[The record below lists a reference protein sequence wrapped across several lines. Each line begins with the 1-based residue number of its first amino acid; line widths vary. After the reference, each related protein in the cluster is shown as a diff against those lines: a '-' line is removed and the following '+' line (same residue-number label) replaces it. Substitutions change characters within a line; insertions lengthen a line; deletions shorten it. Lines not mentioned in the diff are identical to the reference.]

1 MAPNSTRKRI
11 RFNRK
16 STGCKRATNYCY
28 CIAVGKVSVH
38 GHRGARACRPENTL
52 AAFEYAID
60 AGADAIEMDIVVTV
74 DGVPMVAHDPLPSL
88 PFAEVRR
95 RLPHVP
101 TLEEVLALASRGAFL
116 FNIEL
121 KPFADPECMAELA
134 APATALAGRVMFQSF
149 DFAILHALARRFPEV
164 PRGALF
170 ERTSEDFVSIAHR
183 AQAAIAV
190 PEFHLV
196 TAAKVRAAH
205 DAGLTVLTW
214 TPNRPPQW
222 EALIA
227 AGVDGLITD
236 DPAALLRYLG
246 RA

>member
-1 MAPNSTRKRI
+1 LPSRELHD
-11 RFNRK
+11 
-16 STGCKRATNYCY
+16 YCY
-28 CIAVGKVSVH
+28 CIAVGKVAVH
-38 GHRGARACRPENTL
+38 GHRGARARRPENTI
-52 AAFEYAID
+52 AAFQYAID
-60 AGADAIEMDIVVTV
+60 AGADAIEMDIVVTA
-74 DGVPMVAHDPLPSL
+74 DGVAMVAHDPLPSL

-95 RLPHVP
+95 RWPHVP
-101 TLEEVLALASRGAFL
+101 TLEEVVRLADRGAFL

-121 KPFADPECMAELA
+121 KPFADPERLVELV
-134 APATALAGRVMFQSF
+134 APAAALGARVMFQSF
-149 DFAILHALARRFPEV
+149 DFAILHALERRIPEV

-170 ERTSEDFVSIAHR
+170 EQTSEDFVSIARR
-183 AQAAIAV
+183 AQAGIAV

-196 TAAKVRAAH
+196 SADKVRAAH
-205 DAGLTVLTW
+205 DAGITVLTW

-222 EALIA
+222 EPLIA